1 MPKVFISYRR
11 SDTQMAAGRLRQSLT
26 SRIGDAAIFR
36 DKDSIAGGTDWIK
49 AIEDNLKAEDVVVLT
64 LIGPNWLTARD
75 GAGRRRLDDP
85 EDWNRVEIENALRL
99 GRTVIPVLVD
109 DARMPSEADLPESLK
124 ALVRSNSVKL
134 RDDDWESDVDKLG
147 RLLGMQGPAATERNV
162 HAAPKLSRSPSRIG
176 AVIAAILFVLLGAGA
191 WFYSSTGTSPKSLSG
206 SWAMT
211 HFNEDGSK
219 HVGTL
224 SLEQSGRKLTGTVAW
239 APKGSPRDISNGL
252 VKGSSVEF
260 EVVGPRGAKR
270 VYEGDLDSVGNL
282 IQGAA
287 KGGSSAHANW
297 SAVRQPGRSSAS
309 AD

>member
-36 DKDSIAGGTDWIK
+36 DKDSIAGGADWIK

-64 LIGPNWLTARD
+64 LIGPSWLTARD

-85 EDWNRVEIENALRL
+85 EDWNRLEIENALRL
-99 GRTVIPVLVD
+99 GRTVISVLVD
-109 DARMPSEADLPESLK
+109 DARMPSAADLPESLK

-162 HAAPKLSRSPSRIG
+162 QAA
-176 AVIAAILFVLLGAGA
+176 
-191 WFYSSTGTSPKSLSG
+191 
-206 SWAMT
+206 

-224 SLEQSGRKLTGTVAW
+224 SLEQSGQKLTGTVAW

-260 EVVGPRGAKR
+260 EAVGPRGAKR
-270 VYEGDLDSVGNL
+270 VYEGDLDSAGNL

-287 KGGSSAHANW
+287 KGGSSAQANW
-297 SAVRQPGRSSAS
+297 SAVRQPAKSSAS